1 MSKKK
6 DLFNKEFFKEYRK
19 DATKEEKQELNS
31 ILREDIG
38 GDDVKVKPPEWSE
51 LRLDLDP
58 DKIKEASAMIKDAM
72 KTLSSD
78 SGIMNTDVPEPSINF
93 IEAPNSLSIKTPNNR
108 SGIVFGTDRPSTLES
123 GIGGKGGSGANTI
136 DIVAGRGSSCKNA
149 EKKAGVNPNMACD
162 GARIYISEKTEVDLH
177 FGLAAG
183 IIGSGQKDGV
193 KRAPGSAVAIKADD
207 ARVIGRNG
215 VKIVTG
221 RSFAFRAGPGGEK
234 RSSGGE
240 LSEVPAPAIELIAG
254 NNTEERKVFGGLKN
268 PIETVNNLQGI
279 ARGDYTR
286 DAIKEIAAM
295 FEQVISCIDRL
306 LWLQE
311 AFNVMMGPSVW
322 EPWRPPGS
330 ALTVGA
336 QMTMINSSI
345 WNLRIDKILWEIN
358 YLYPFGYKYVASQN
372 VYST

>member
-1 MSKKK
+1 MPNKK
-6 DLFNKEFFKEYRK
+6 DLFNKKFFEEY
-19 DATKEEKQELNS
+19 TEQVNP
-31 ILREDIG
+31 G
-38 GDDVKVKPPEWSE
+38 GTEAGSSPWSNLEANDVS
-51 LRLDLDP
+51 LTLDLDP
-58 DKIKEASAMIKDAM
+58 DKIKAASAAVKKAM
-72 KTLSSD
+72 QTLSSD

-93 IEAPNSLSIKTPNNR
+93 IESPNSISIKSMNNR
-108 SGIVFGTDRPSTLES
+108 SGIVFGTDRPHTLES
-123 GIGGKGGSGANTI
+123 GFGAKGGSGANTI
-136 DIVAGRGSSCKNA
+136 DIVAGRGASCKDA
-149 EKKAGVNPNMACD
+149 EKKAGINPNMACD
-162 GARIYISEKTEVDLH
+162 GARVYISEKTEVDLH
-177 FGLAAG
+177 FGLAPG
-183 IIGSGQKDGV
+183 IIGAGVADGV
-193 KRAPGSAVAIKADD
+193 KRPPGSAVAIKADD
-207 ARVIGRNG
+207 ARIIGRNG

-221 RSFAFRAGPGGEK
+221 RSFAFRGAGMKGEK
-234 RSSGGE
+234 RASGGE

-254 NNTEERKVFGGLKN
+254 NNTDDRKVFGGLKN

-330 ALTVGA
+330 AMTVGA

-358 YLYPFGYKYVASQN
+358 YLYDFGYKYVVSQN

>member
-1 MSKKK
+1 MPNKK
-6 DLFNKEFFKEYRK
+6 DLFNKKFFEEY
-19 DATKEEKQELNS
+19 TEQVNP
-31 ILREDIG
+31 G
-38 GDDVKVKPPEWSE
+38 GTEAGSSPWSNLEANDVS
-51 LRLDLDP
+51 LTLDLDP
-58 DKIKEASAMIKDAM
+58 DKIKAASAAVKKAM
-72 KTLSSD
+72 QTLSSD

-93 IEAPNSLSIKTPNNR
+93 IESPNSISIKSMNNR
-108 SGIVFGTDRPSTLES
+108 SGIVFGTDRPHTLES
-123 GIGGKGGSGANTI
+123 GFGAKGGSGANTI
-136 DIVAGRGSSCKNA
+136 AIVAGRGASCHAA
-149 EKKAGVNPNMACD
+149 EKKAG
-162 GARIYISEKTEVDLH
+162 
-177 FGLAAG
+177 
-183 IIGSGQKDGV
+183 IIGAGVADGV
-193 KRAPGSAVAIKADD
+193 KRPPGSAVAIKADD
-207 ARVIGRNG
+207 ARIIGRNG

-221 RSFAFRAGPGGEK
+221 RSFAFRGAGMKGEK
-234 RSSGGE
+234 RASGGE

-254 NNTEERKVFGGLKN
+254 NNTDDRKVFGGLKN

-330 ALTVGA
+330 AMTVGA

-358 YLYPFGYKYVASQN
+358 YLYDFGYKYVVSQN